1 MDRRKN
7 RIHRVFVSFFL
18 CLTVLAAAILVA
30 SRPPAGPTVRA
41 AQSDPRQETTEEEL
55 RSLLQKKVAL
65 LREAIAK
72 IKHAA
77 EMGLETSAAADAASL
92 MNQCVLAELEL
103 CRTHEERLRI
113 CTRNAKEMD
122 DLLQRAEAEHRA
134 GRMPG
139 FRLMELK
146 IYQLD
151 ARILEARE
159 QLDADTK

>member
-1 MDRRKN
+1 MDRKKN
-7 RIHRVFVSFFL
+7 RIGRGFPSFL
-18 CLTVLAAAILVA
+18 VCLAVLAVTTHVA
-30 SRPPAGPTVRA
+30 SRPLVGPAVRA
-41 AQSDPRQETTEEEL
+41 AQSDPSPETIEEEL

-72 IKHAA
+72 IRHAA
-77 EMGLETSAAADAASL
+77 DMGLETSAHTDAASL

-103 CRTHEERLRI
+103 CRTRDERLRI
-113 CTRNAKEMD
+113 CTRNVKEMD
-122 DLLQRAEAEHRA
+122 ELLDRAEAEYRA

-159 QLDADTK
+159 KLDADTK